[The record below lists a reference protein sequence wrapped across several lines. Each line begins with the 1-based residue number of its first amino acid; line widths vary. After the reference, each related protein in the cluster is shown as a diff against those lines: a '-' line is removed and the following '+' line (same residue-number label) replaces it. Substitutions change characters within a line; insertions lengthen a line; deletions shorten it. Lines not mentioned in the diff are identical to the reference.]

1 MTVPSVSSQVPI
13 SNKYNVFAVDE
24 INERI
29 TATHAES
36 SRKKNQKVLVSDQ
49 YDQ

>member
-1 MTVPSVSSQVPI
+1 MTVPSVSSQEPI
-13 SNKYNVFAVDE
+13 SNNVFAVDE

-29 TATHAES
+29 TAMHAES